1 MISIGRTEYDFR
13 IIISA
18 HLFYS
23 RFCAGGSFF
32 YGWLNGKK
40 DVINMFI
47 DDELVTIEQLKKKY
61 VDSE

>member
-1 MISIGRTEYDFR
+1 MTLELILLHIFF
-13 IIISA
+13 ILA
-18 HLFYS
+18 
-23 RFCAGGSFF
+23 CAGGSFF

-47 DDELVTIEQLKKKY
+47 DDELVTVEQLKKKY

>member
-23 RFCAGGSFF
+23 LRAGGSFF